1 MEAQFKLGAL
11 VEITNAERHTL
22 ERLADEMRRPAHHG
36 SVGWFKSYLEGHKH
50 SKAIISDIFI
60 RSHANS

>member
-11 VEITNAERHTL
+11 VEITDAERHTL
-22 ERLADEMRRPAHHG
+22 ERLANEMSRQAYHG
-36 SVGWFKSYLEGHKH
+36 STGWFKSYLEAHKH
-50 SKAIISDIFI
+50 GQGIIKDIFK